1 MFFYDNVYL
10 RGRSI
15 LSDIEND
22 YMYLKLSKVKN
33 LINIILVITTI
44 LYIAYFFRPLTAFY
58 LPIIIETILVFSI
71 TFIATT
77 VFKFSNKKI
86 FKLISMYLL
95 LIAILK
101 FISLVYLMFFFG
113 EKEIIQ
119 CLNLKILAIC
129 NVLESIYCFM
139 IIVYVKYVNLNM
151 KLIVVF
157 FTIISLVSICLFDV
171 IVFGVISTVL
181 LLLIL
186 YLLKDFKIFKNN
198 LLNYLKLFII
208 INLSLVLIYALVY
221 IFNLE
226 ALLLLIYILKILIYL
241 IIYVWISE
249 MLITKPYKT
258 LHQDI
263 IDKNKKLKIL
273 NKKMEESNNEFKEFK
288 EKLKDNE
295 TYFKNFI
302 NNAPMSIVIL
312 NNHNY
317 RIFSINKQFSNEL
330 NLKNNRQV
338 INRNLFKIINIE
350 NKDEF
355 LITKKGE
362 ASYSSG
368 KIDIFWQLNILLQTK
383 DYLIISMK
391 NITEFKFSEKIKFD
405 LGKRKL
411 SEKIKNDFLSSI
423 SHDLKTP
430 INVIYSSV
438 QVQEKFYVDE
448 NINKIGHYNQVNK
461 ENCITLMR
469 LANNLI
475 DSSKIDYDYLKPN
488 FKVYNIVTLVEDSIL
503 NLAEYIKEKKL
514 TYIFDTDEEELYV
527 KCDQEFIQR
536 IILNLISNSIKYT
549 KRGGIRVQIKS
560 NRNKVIIDFTD
571 TGEGMDKDFIEKAFL
586 RYSKGNKKGI
596 KNKSTGI
603 GLYIVK
609 SLVELQNGTIYINS
623 IKDAGTNVRLEFSR
637 EKNCGIQSGI

>member
-1 MFFYDNVYL
+1 M
-10 RGRSI
+10 
-15 LSDIEND
+15 SDIEND

-33 LINIILVITTI
+33 LINIILVIATI
-44 LYIAYFFRPLTAFY
+44 LYIVYFFRPLTAFY

-355 LITKKGE
+355 LITKRGE

-368 KIDIFWQLNILLQTK
+368 KIEIFWQLNILLQTK

>member
-186 YLLKDFKIFKNN
+186 YLLKDFKLFKNN

-208 INLSLVLIYALVY
+208 VNLSLVLIYALVY

-312 NNHNY
+312 NNHNH

-355 LITKKGE
+355 LITKRGE

-368 KIDIFWQLNILLQTK
+368 KIEIFWQLNILLQTK

>member
-1 MFFYDNVYL
+1 
-10 RGRSI
+10 
-15 LSDIEND
+15 
-22 YMYLKLSKVKN
+22 
-33 LINIILVITTI
+33 
-44 LYIAYFFRPLTAFY
+44 
-58 LPIIIETILVFSI
+58 
-71 TFIATT
+71 
-77 VFKFSNKKI
+77 
-86 FKLISMYLL
+86 
-95 LIAILK
+95 
-101 FISLVYLMFFFG
+101 
-113 EKEIIQ
+113 
-119 CLNLKILAIC
+119 
-129 NVLESIYCFM
+129 
-139 IIVYVKYVNLNM
+139 
-151 KLIVVF
+151 
-157 FTIISLVSICLFDV
+157 
-171 IVFGVISTVL
+171 
-181 LLLIL
+181 
-186 YLLKDFKIFKNN
+186 
-198 LLNYLKLFII
+198 
-208 INLSLVLIYALVY
+208 
-221 IFNLE
+221 
-226 ALLLLIYILKILIYL
+226 
-241 IIYVWISE
+241 
-249 MLITKPYKT
+249 
-258 LHQDI
+258 
-263 IDKNKKLKIL
+263 
-273 NKKMEESNNEFKEFK
+273 
-288 EKLKDNE
+288 
-295 TYFKNFI
+295 
-302 NNAPMSIVIL
+302 SIVTL

-368 KIDIFWQLNILLQTK
+368 KIEIFWQLNILLQTK

-560 NRNKVIIDFTD
+560 NRNKVVIDFTD

>member
-33 LINIILVITTI
+33 LINIILVIATI
-44 LYIAYFFRPLTAFY
+44 LYIVYFFRPLTAFY

-186 YLLKDFKIFKNN
+186 YLLKDFKLFKNN

-226 ALLLLIYILKILIYL
+226 ALLLLIYVLKILIYL

-312 NNHNY
+312 NNHNH

-355 LITKKGE
+355 LITKKGD

-536 IILNLISNSIKYT
+536 IILNLISNSIKHT

>member
-1 MFFYDNVYL
+1 M
-10 RGRSI
+10 
-15 LSDIEND
+15 SDIEND

-33 LINIILVITTI
+33 LINIILVIATI
-44 LYIAYFFRPLTAFY
+44 LYIVYFFRPLTAFY

-186 YLLKDFKIFKNN
+186 YLLKDFKLFKNN

-249 MLITKPYKT
+249 MLIKKPYKT

-302 NNAPMSIVIL
+302 NNAPMSIVTL

-368 KIDIFWQLNILLQTK
+368 KIEIFWQLNILLQTK

>member
-1 MFFYDNVYL
+1 M
-10 RGRSI
+10 
-15 LSDIEND
+15 SDIEND

-33 LINIILVITTI
+33 LINIILVIATI
-44 LYIAYFFRPLTAFY
+44 LYIVYFFRPLTAFY

-186 YLLKDFKIFKNN
+186 YLLKDFKLFKNN

-208 INLSLVLIYALVY
+208 VNLSLVLIYALVY

-249 MLITKPYKT
+249 MLITKPYKI

-312 NNHNY
+312 NNHNH

-368 KIDIFWQLNILLQTK
+368 KIEIFWQLNILLQTK

>member
-1 MFFYDNVYL
+1 M
-10 RGRSI
+10 
-15 LSDIEND
+15 SDIEND

-33 LINIILVITTI
+33 LINIILVIATI
-44 LYIAYFFRPLTAFY
+44 LYIVYFFRPLTAFY

-151 KLIVVF
+151 KLIVIF

-226 ALLLLIYILKILIYL
+226 ALLFLIYILKIFIYL

-355 LITKKGE
+355 LITKRGE

-368 KIDIFWQLNILLQTK
+368 KIEIFWQLNILLQTK

>member
-1 MFFYDNVYL
+1 M
-10 RGRSI
+10 
-15 LSDIEND
+15 SDIEND

-33 LINIILVITTI
+33 LINIILVIATI
-44 LYIAYFFRPLTAFY
+44 LYIVYFFRPLTAFY

-186 YLLKDFKIFKNN
+186 YLLKDFKLFKNN

-226 ALLLLIYILKILIYL
+226 ALLLLIYVLKILIYL

-312 NNHNY
+312 NNHNH

>member
-1 MFFYDNVYL
+1 M
-10 RGRSI
+10 
-15 LSDIEND
+15 SDIEND

-33 LINIILVITTI
+33 LINIILVIATI

-186 YLLKDFKIFKNN
+186 YLLKDFKLFKNN

-208 INLSLVLIYALVY
+208 VNLSLVLIYALVY

-226 ALLLLIYILKILIYL
+226 ALLLLIYVLKILIYL

-355 LITKKGE
+355 LITKRGE
-362 ASYSSG
+362 ASYSSD
-368 KIDIFWQLNILLQTK
+368 KIEIFWQLNILLQTK

>member
-33 LINIILVITTI
+33 LINIILVIATI
-44 LYIAYFFRPLTAFY
+44 LYIVYFFRPLTAFY

-186 YLLKDFKIFKNN
+186 YLLKDFKLFKNN

-226 ALLLLIYILKILIYL
+226 ALLLLIYVLKILIYL

-312 NNHNY
+312 NNHNH

-391 NITEFKFSEKIKFD
+391 NITEFKFSKKIKFD

>member
-33 LINIILVITTI
+33 LINIILVIATI

-186 YLLKDFKIFKNN
+186 YLLKDFKLFKNN

-208 INLSLVLIYALVY
+208 VNLSLVLIYALVY

-226 ALLLLIYILKILIYL
+226 ALLLLIYVLKILIYL

-312 NNHNY
+312 NNHNH

-355 LITKKGE
+355 LITKRGE

-368 KIDIFWQLNILLQTK
+368 KIEIFWQLNILLQTK

>member
-33 LINIILVITTI
+33 LINIILVIATI
-44 LYIAYFFRPLTAFY
+44 LYIVYFFRPLTAFY

-186 YLLKDFKIFKNN
+186 YLLKDFKLFKNN

-312 NNHNY
+312 NNHNH

-355 LITKKGE
+355 LIKKRGE

-368 KIDIFWQLNILLQTK
+368 KIEIFWQLNILLQTK

-536 IILNLISNSIKYT
+536 IILNLISNSIKHT

>member
-1 MFFYDNVYL
+1 M
-10 RGRSI
+10 
-15 LSDIEND
+15 SDIEND

-33 LINIILVITTI
+33 LINIILVIATI
-44 LYIAYFFRPLTAFY
+44 LYIVYFFRPLTAFY

-249 MLITKPYKT
+249 MLITKPYKI

-355 LITKKGE
+355 LITKRGE

-368 KIDIFWQLNILLQTK
+368 KIEIFWQLNILLQTK

>member
-1 MFFYDNVYL
+1 M
-10 RGRSI
+10 
-15 LSDIEND
+15 SDIEND

-33 LINIILVITTI
+33 LINIILVIATI
-44 LYIAYFFRPLTAFY
+44 LCIAYFFRPLTAFY

-355 LITKKGE
+355 LITKRGE

-368 KIDIFWQLNILLQTK
+368 KIEIFWQLNILLQTK

>member
-1 MFFYDNVYL
+1 
-10 RGRSI
+10 
-15 LSDIEND
+15 
-22 YMYLKLSKVKN
+22 
-33 LINIILVITTI
+33 
-44 LYIAYFFRPLTAFY
+44 
-58 LPIIIETILVFSI
+58 

-186 YLLKDFKIFKNN
+186 YLLKDFKLFKNN

-208 INLSLVLIYALVY
+208 VNLSLVLIYALVY

-226 ALLLLIYILKILIYL
+226 ALLLLIYVLKILIYF

-312 NNHNY
+312 NNHNH

-355 LITKKGE
+355 LITKKGD

>member
-1 MFFYDNVYL
+1 M
-10 RGRSI
+10 
-15 LSDIEND
+15 SDIEND

-171 IVFGVISTVL
+171 IVFVVISTVL

-186 YLLKDFKIFKNN
+186 YLLKDFKLFKNN

-312 NNHNY
+312 NNHNH

-355 LITKKGE
+355 LITKRGE

-368 KIDIFWQLNILLQTK
+368 KIEIFWQLNILLQTK

>member
-1 MFFYDNVYL
+1 M
-10 RGRSI
+10 
-15 LSDIEND
+15 SDIEND

-33 LINIILVITTI
+33 LINIILVIATI
-44 LYIAYFFRPLTAFY
+44 LYIVYFFRPLTAFY

-151 KLIVVF
+151 KLIVIF

-226 ALLLLIYILKILIYL
+226 ALLFLIYILKIFIYL

-368 KIDIFWQLNILLQTK
+368 KIEIFWQLNILLQTK

-536 IILNLISNSIKYT
+536 IILNLISNSIKHT

>member
-1 MFFYDNVYL
+1 M
-10 RGRSI
+10 
-15 LSDIEND
+15 SDIEND

-33 LINIILVITTI
+33 LINIILVIATI
-44 LYIAYFFRPLTAFY
+44 LYIVYFFRPLTAFY

-469 LANNLI
+469 LAN
-475 DSSKIDYDYLKPN
+475 
-488 FKVYNIVTLVEDSIL
+488 
-503 NLAEYIKEKKL
+503 
-514 TYIFDTDEEELYV
+514 
-527 KCDQEFIQR
+527 R
-536 IILNLISNSIKYT
+536 
-549 KRGGIRVQIKS
+549 
-560 NRNKVIIDFTD
+560 
-571 TGEGMDKDFIEKAFL
+571 FIE
-586 RYSKGNKKGI
+586 N
-596 KNKSTGI
+596 
-603 GLYIVK
+603 
-609 SLVELQNGTIYINS
+609 
-623 IKDAGTNVRLEFSR
+623 
-637 EKNCGIQSGI
+637 

>member
-33 LINIILVITTI
+33 LINIILVIATI
-44 LYIAYFFRPLTAFY
+44 LCIAYFFRPLTAFY

-208 INLSLVLIYALVY
+208 VNLSLVLIYALVY

-226 ALLLLIYILKILIYL
+226 ALLLLIYVLKILIYL

-249 MLITKPYKT
+249 MLITKPYKI

-355 LITKKGE
+355 LITKRGE

>member
-1 MFFYDNVYL
+1 M
-10 RGRSI
+10 
-15 LSDIEND
+15 SDIEND

-33 LINIILVITTI
+33 LINIILVIATI
-44 LYIAYFFRPLTAFY
+44 LCIAYFFRPLTAFY

-249 MLITKPYKT
+249 MLITKPYKI

>member
-1 MFFYDNVYL
+1 M
-10 RGRSI
+10 
-15 LSDIEND
+15 SDIEND

-33 LINIILVITTI
+33 LINIILVIATI
-44 LYIAYFFRPLTAFY
+44 LYIVYFFRPLTAFY

-186 YLLKDFKIFKNN
+186 YLLKDFKLFKNN

-226 ALLLLIYILKILIYL
+226 ALLLLIYVLKILIYL

-302 NNAPMSIVIL
+302 NNAPMSIVTL

-368 KIDIFWQLNILLQTK
+368 KIEIFWQLNILLQTK

-560 NRNKVIIDFTD
+560 NRNKVVIDFTD

>member
-1 MFFYDNVYL
+1 M
-10 RGRSI
+10 
-15 LSDIEND
+15 SDIEND

-33 LINIILVITTI
+33 LINIILVIATI
-44 LYIAYFFRPLTAFY
+44 LYIVYFFRPLTAFY

-302 NNAPMSIVIL
+302 NNAPMSIVTL

-368 KIDIFWQLNILLQTK
+368 KIEIFWQLNILLQTK

-560 NRNKVIIDFTD
+560 NRNKVVIDFTD

>member
-1 MFFYDNVYL
+1 M
-10 RGRSI
+10 
-15 LSDIEND
+15 SDIEND

-33 LINIILVITTI
+33 LINIILVIATI
-44 LYIAYFFRPLTAFY
+44 LYIVYFFRPLTAFY

-186 YLLKDFKIFKNN
+186 YLLKDFKLFKNN

-208 INLSLVLIYALVY
+208 VNLSLVLIYALVY

-226 ALLLLIYILKILIYL
+226 ALLLLIYVLKILIYL

-312 NNHNY
+312 NNHNH

-560 NRNKVIIDFTD
+560 NRNKVVIDFTD

>member
-1 MFFYDNVYL
+1 M
-10 RGRSI
+10 
-15 LSDIEND
+15 SDIEND

-33 LINIILVITTI
+33 LINIILVIATI
-44 LYIAYFFRPLTAFY
+44 LCIAYFFRPLTAFY

-186 YLLKDFKIFKNN
+186 YLLKDFKLFKNN

-226 ALLLLIYILKILIYL
+226 ALLLLIYVLKILIYL

-312 NNHNY
+312 NNHNH

-355 LITKKGE
+355 LITKRGE

-368 KIDIFWQLNILLQTK
+368 KIEIFWQLNILLQTK

>member
-1 MFFYDNVYL
+1 M
-10 RGRSI
+10 
-15 LSDIEND
+15 SDIEND

-33 LINIILVITTI
+33 LINIILVIATI
-44 LYIAYFFRPLTAFY
+44 LYIVYFFRPLTAFY

-186 YLLKDFKIFKNN
+186 YLLKDFKLFKNN

-226 ALLLLIYILKILIYL
+226 ALLLLIYVLKILIYL

-312 NNHNY
+312 NNHNH

-355 LITKKGE
+355 LITKRGE

-368 KIDIFWQLNILLQTK
+368 KIEIFWQLNILLQTK

-448 NINKIGHYNQVNK
+448 NINKIDHYNQVNK

-536 IILNLISNSIKYT
+536 IILNLISNSIKHT

>member
-33 LINIILVITTI
+33 LINIILVIATI
-44 LYIAYFFRPLTAFY
+44 LYIVYFFRPLTAFY

-226 ALLLLIYILKILIYL
+226 ALLLLIYVLKILIYL

-312 NNHNY
+312 NNHNH

>member
-1 MFFYDNVYL
+1 M
-10 RGRSI
+10 
-15 LSDIEND
+15 SDIEND

-33 LINIILVITTI
+33 LINIILVIATI
-44 LYIAYFFRPLTAFY
+44 LYIVYFFRPLTAFY

-151 KLIVVF
+151 KLIVIF

-312 NNHNY
+312 NNHNH

-355 LITKKGE
+355 LITKRGE

-368 KIDIFWQLNILLQTK
+368 KIEIFWQLNILLQTK

-503 NLAEYIKEKKL
+503 NLAEYIKEKNL